1 MRINH
6 VANQT
11 SIDEELEVRALHFYL
26 QRIGLVQTAADR
38 AVQCRGNHIYRSLIK
53 PGNID
58 ERPLAVAVNRKK
70 IIVPSWHAAKCDA
83 IEELTRSAE
92 LLDSDLDIGTG
103 LGADGHITD

>member
-6 VANQT
+6 IADQT
-11 SIDEELEVRALHFYL
+11 TVDEELEVRAFHFYL

-38 AVQCRGNHIYRSLIK
+38 AVQRRGNHIYRSLTQ

-58 ERPLAVAVNRKK
+58 ERPLAVSVYRKK
-70 IIVPSWHAAKCDA
+70 IIVPSWHAAQCDA

-92 LLDSDLDIGTG
+92 LLDSDLDIVIG